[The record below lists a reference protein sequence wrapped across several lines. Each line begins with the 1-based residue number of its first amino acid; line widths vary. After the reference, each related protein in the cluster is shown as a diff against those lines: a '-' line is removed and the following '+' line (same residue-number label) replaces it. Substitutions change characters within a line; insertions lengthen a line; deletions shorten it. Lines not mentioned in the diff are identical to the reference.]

1 MITVV
6 FDMDGTLLD
15 TERIYQ
21 KYWYQSAKELGYD
34 LTPEELLEYRSLG
47 KSFAV
52 QKMLERTGSATAYV
66 DIREHRK
73 QLMDP
78 VMEEIEIP
86 VKPRVKEA
94 LALLK
99 EHGARLA
106 VATATIVPRTEDYLT
121 RAGIRDY
128 FDKLLSAKDVKEG
141 KPTPYVYLDA
151 CKELGADPKKTFAVE
166 DAPNGVMAAVRA
178 GCRTIMI
185 PDITEPDE
193 ELKKIIEYRADDM
206 MEAAEYIIKEK

>member
-52 QKMLERTGSATAYV
+52 QKMLERTGRATAYV

-141 KPTPYVYLDA
+141 NRHPMYIWML
-151 CKELGADPKKTFAVE
+151 
-166 DAPNGVMAAVRA
+166 VRS
-178 GCRTIMI
+178 
-185 PDITEPDE
+185 
-193 ELKKIIEYRADDM
+193 
-206 MEAAEYIIKEK
+206 

>member
-21 KYWYQSAKELGYD
+21 KYWYLSAKDLGYD

-47 KSFAV
+47 MSFAIK
-52 QKMLERTGSATAYV
+52 KMRERTGSDTAYV
-66 DIREHRK
+66 DIRTHRK
-73 QLMDP
+73 ELMDP
-78 VMEEIEIP
+78 VMEEIDIP
-86 VKPRVKEA
+86 LKPRVQEA

-99 EHGARLA
+99 ENGARLA
-106 VATATIVPRTEDYLT
+106 VATATVVPRTDEYLR

-141 KPTPYVYLDA
+141 KPAPYVYLDA
-151 CKELGADPKKTFAVE
+151 CRQLGADPKDTFAIE
-166 DAPNGVMAAVRA
+166 DAPNGVRSAVSA

-185 PDITEPDE
+185 PDITEPDG